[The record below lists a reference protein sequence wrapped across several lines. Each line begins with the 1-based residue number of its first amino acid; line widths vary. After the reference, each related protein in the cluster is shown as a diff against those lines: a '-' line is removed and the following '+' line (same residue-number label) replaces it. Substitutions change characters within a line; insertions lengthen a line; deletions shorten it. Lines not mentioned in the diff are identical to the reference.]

1 MDAPAVLSV
10 TVKLSVAGLWH
21 LGSVTAA
28 CLASAGH
35 DVTGFDP
42 DVDVVRRLSDG
53 QPPIFE
59 PGLPELIAQS
69 QREGRL
75 RFSSDPR
82 EAMHESEVVW
92 IAWDTPVDRDDR
104 ADVEAVMANAVGL
117 FPHLAPG
124 TLVLVSSQLPVGS
137 VERLEQEC
145 ARAGPGN
152 NVTGITFGCVPEN
165 LRLGQAVDRFLTPD
179 RVVVGVRHPEDRERV
194 TTLFAP
200 FTDNLVWM
208 SVESAEM
215 TKHALNAFLATSVAF
230 ANEIAT
236 LCERVGADASE
247 VARGLRTDFRIG
259 PKAYLAP
266 GGAFAGGTLARDVV
280 FLNTLGNECE
290 TPVTLLSAVYT
301 SNELHRGWP
310 ARRLK
315 QLFGDVRG
323 RRIAVWGLTYK
334 PDTDTLR
341 GSHAVA
347 LCETLAAGGA
357 SVTAHDPAVA
367 KLPAEITAQWHL
379 SASALEAARDAD
391 AIVVATE
398 WPEYRQIA
406 ADALIAHV
414 GRPRVSVID
423 ANRFLWDTLAS
434 DPRIQYVTVG
444 SPA

>member
-1 MDAPAVLSV
+1 M
-10 TVKLSVAGLWH
+10 TVRISVAGLWH

-35 DVTGFDP
+35 DVTGFDV
-42 DVDVVRRLSDG
+42 DLDVVRRLQTDG

-59 PGLPELIAQS
+59 PGLPELVDS
-69 QREGRL
+69 GRRDGHL
-75 RFSSDPR
+75 RFSSDPQDAVR
-82 EAMHESEVVW
+82 QSEIVW
-92 IAWDTPVDRDDR
+92 IAWDTPVDQDDH
-104 ADVEAVMANAVGL
+104 ADVDAVMDNAARL
-117 FPHLAPG
+117 FPHLSPG

-137 VERLEQEC
+137 VRRLEQGC
-145 ARAGPGN
+145 LRVRPDA
-152 NVTGITFGCVPEN
+152 GITFGCVPEN
-165 LRLGQAVDRFLTPD
+165 LRLGQAIERFLHPD
-179 RVVVGVRHPEDRERV
+179 RVVVGVRRPEDRARV
-194 TTLFAP
+194 TALFAP
-200 FTDNLVWM
+200 FTDKLVWM

-247 VARGLRTDFRIG
+247 VAHGLKTDIRIG

-280 FLNTLGNECE
+280 FLNALGEEHE
-290 TPVTLLSAVYT
+290 TPVTLLSSVYI

-310 ARRLK
+310 ARRLE
-315 QLFGDVRG
+315 QLFGNMRG

-334 PDTDTLR
+334 PGTDTLR

-347 LCETLAAGGA
+347 LCGQLVAAGA
-357 SVTAHDPAVA
+357 SVLAHDPAIAV
-367 KLPAEITAQWHL
+367 LPNNLQCQL
-379 SASALEAARDAD
+379 SASALDAARDAD

-398 WPEYRQIA
+398 WPEYRQIG
-406 ADALIAHV
+406 ADAVMSHV

-423 ANRFLWDTLAS
+423 ANRFLKDTLGADS
-434 DPRIQYVTVG
+434 RIQYLTVG

>member
-1 MDAPAVLSV
+1 M
-10 TVKLSVAGLWH
+10 TVRLSVAGLWH

-35 DVTGFDP
+35 DVTGFDG
-42 DVDVVRRLSDG
+42 DVETVRRLQDDG

-59 PGLPELIAQS
+59 PGLHELVENG
-69 QREGRL
+69 RRDGRL
-75 RFSSDPR
+75 RFSSDAADAVR
-82 EAMHESEVVW
+82 QSEIVW
-92 IAWDTPVDRDDR
+92 IAWDTPVDQDDR
-104 ADVEAVMANAVGL
+104 ADVDAVIDNAARL
-117 FPHLAPG
+117 FPHLSPG

-137 VERLEQEC
+137 VQRLERDC
-145 ARAGPGN
+145 VRVRPDAG
-152 NVTGITFGCVPEN
+152 ISFGCIPEN
-165 LRLGQAVDRFLTPD
+165 LRLGQAIERFLRPD
-179 RVVVGVRHPEDRERV
+179 RVVAGVRQPADRARV
-194 TTLFAP
+194 TALFAP
-200 FTDNLVWM
+200 FTDKLEWM

-247 VARGLRTDFRIG
+247 VARGLKTDARIG

-266 GGAFAGGTLARDVV
+266 GGAFAGGTLARDLV
-280 FLNTLGNECE
+280 FLNALGEE
-290 TPVTLLSAVYT
+290 RAVPVTLLSSVYV

-310 ARRLK
+310 ARRLE
-315 QLFGDVRG
+315 QLFGHMRG

-334 PDTDTLR
+334 PGTDTLR
-341 GSHAVA
+341 GSHALA
-347 LCETLAAGGA
+347 LCGQLTAAGA
-357 SVTAHDPAVA
+357 TVMAHDPAVTA
-367 KLPAEITAQWHL
+367 LPAGTAGTNAPCRV
-379 SASALEAARDAD
+379 SASALDAVREAD

-398 WPEYRQIA
+398 WPEYREIA
-406 ADALIAHV
+406 ADAVMSHV

-423 ANRFLWDTLAS
+423 ANRFLKDTLAA